1 MINRPAFHKSFVY
14 AYEGII
20 YTLQTQRMMKFHWCA
35 AIIVMAAALLVRLPL
50 LSALF
55 VLLSIFLIFAAEVMN
70 TAVEEAVDLT
80 TDQIHPI
87 AKIAKDC
94 AAGAV
99 LICGV
104 FAILVGVIVFWEP
117 AILLLQGELPY
128 VDKKLTVQT
137 VAFTFILIIL
147 ITGLP
152 HLIWGTLNKPVT
164 IHAFV
169 ALLFAGATMTGFI
182 TSSGVL
188 VGMGYVL
195 AILISTI
202 VIWNRRTLRSAF
214 LGVIVGCVVTLL
226 VAVYY
231 T

>member
-1 MINRPAFHKSFVY
+1 MINRPAFHTSFVY

-20 YTLQTQRMMKFHWCA
+20 YTLQTQRMMKFHWCT

-50 LSALF
+50 LSSLF
-55 VLLSIFLIFAAEVMN
+55 IMVSIFLVLIAEVMN
-70 TAVEEAVDLT
+70 TAIEKTVDLA
-80 TDQIHPI
+80 TDQIHPL
-87 AKIAKDC
+87 AKAAKDC

-99 LICGV
+99 LICCV
-104 FAILVGVIVFWEP
+104 FAILVGGIVFWEP
-117 AILLLQGELPY
+117 LIGFFQGNLST

-137 VAFTFILIIL
+137 IAFTFILIIL

-164 IHAFV
+164 IHAIV
-169 ALLFAGATMTGFI
+169 ALLFAGATMTRFI
-182 TSSGVL
+182 ATSGVI

-195 AILISTI
+195 AILLSTI
-202 VIWNRRTLRSAF
+202 VVRNRGTLRSAF
-214 LGVIVGCVVTLL
+214 LGVIVGCVVTAL